1 MKLRGKTALITGGGT
16 GIGAAITERFV
27 AEGARVC
34 ITGRRKEKLDQ
45 EASRFFRESVITCT
59 GDVSKHDDVKRM
71 VSTTVTFG
79 GKIDVLVN
87 NAASDAI
94 GRITELDPD
103 DWRRVLEIN
112 LTGPFLLMK
121 ETISIMIQNGGGSI
135 INIASI
141 GGLRCMPGA
150 PAYGTSKAGLI
161 FLTQQ
166 AALEYGPSKIRCNVV
181 CPGATRT
188 AMLEEAVSEL
198 AKGMGTDVNGIL
210 GRFASHVPLRRVSD
224 PREMAGACVFLA
236 SDDSSFM
243 TGAVL
248 VVDGGA
254 NIVDVAGA
262 SIS

>member
-1 MKLRGKTALITGGGT
+1 
-16 GIGAAITERFV
+16 
-27 AEGARVC
+27 
-34 ITGRRKEKLDQ
+34 
-45 EASRFFRESVITCT
+45 
-59 GDVSKHDDVKRM
+59 
-71 VSTTVTFG
+71 
-79 GKIDVLVN
+79 
-87 NAASDAI
+87 
-94 GRITELDPD
+94 
-103 DWRRVLEIN
+103 
-112 LTGPFLLMK
+112 MK
-121 ETISIMIQNGGGSI
+121 ETVSIMIQNGGGSI

-141 GGLRCMPGA
+141 GGLRCMPSA

-198 AKGMGTDVNGIL
+198 AKGMRTDVNGIL
-210 GRFASHVPLRRVSD
+210 RRFASHVPLRRIAD
-224 PREMAGACVFLA
+224 PREMAGVCVFLA
-236 SDDSSFM
+236 SEDSSFM

>member
-1 MKLRGKTALITGGGT
+1 MKLKGKTALITGGGT

-45 EASRFFRESVITCT
+45 EASQFSRESVITCR
-59 GDVSKHDDVKRM
+59 GDVSKHDDVKRI
-71 VSTTVTFG
+71 VSTTVRFG
-79 GKIDVLVN
+79 GKIDILVN

-121 ETISIMIQNGGGSI
+121 ETISI
-135 INIASI
+135 NIASV

-198 AKGMGTDVNGIL
+198 AKGMRTDVNEIL

-224 PREMAGACVFLA
+224 PREMAGVCVFLA